1 MKKLLIAG
9 LLAIPLLG
17 AAKKRRIIAH
27 LSGKTE
33 TEARELILAKATPRV
48 GAERAEAIADRI
60 IARMSAH
67 GRLAS
72 EPAVN

>member
-9 LLAIPLLG
+9 LLAIPVVG
-17 AAKKRRIIAH
+17 AAKKRRIIGH

-48 GAERAEAIADRI
+48 GPEKAEAIAERI
-60 IARMSAH
+60 IAQMSAH

-72 EPAVN
+72 EPGIN